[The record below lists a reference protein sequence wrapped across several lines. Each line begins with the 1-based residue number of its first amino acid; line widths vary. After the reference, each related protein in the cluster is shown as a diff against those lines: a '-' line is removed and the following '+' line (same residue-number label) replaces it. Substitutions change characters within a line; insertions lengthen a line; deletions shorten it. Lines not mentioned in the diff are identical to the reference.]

1 MTYQIGD
8 KVFVV
13 ADNYGSP
20 ATIIDT
26 RASDGSPASHYKVRT
41 DTGDEFWAFD
51 FEISDEA
58 QVKRVHA
65 LFMQKLAAAYPDHPW
80 LKREKQ

>member
-1 MTYQIGD
+1 MRKVGD

-20 ATIIDT
+20 ATIIEL
-26 RASDGSPASHYKVRT
+26 RESDESPVSHYKVRT

-51 FEISDEA
+51 FEIHEA
-58 QVKRVHA
+58 
-65 LFMQKLAAAYPDHPW
+65 
-80 LKREKQ
+80 EE